1 MYRQKK
7 REQKQIINITLIV
20 LICILTALT
29 TGCSGSAAQPGADSP
44 VLESCTLRGECSG
57 GEQDQRI
64 IADLSFDREISFD
77 ESLAEQLRI
86 VIGGQ
91 RIDAKDVTIAQN
103 GERGME
109 ITVPVVQVNDGMM
122 EITNAPDSEV
132 LSGLTDKEG
141 KNCVEKLEIKQLI
154 PSGASVSTVEETAG
168 NAVYQVDSVVTH
180 RSIIWLRLYRDG
192 EVIAPDNTDTTDV
205 MDNAVAVHEHEFLW
219 ATPESTTS
227 DMAETIN
234 SFYSSG
240 LEASADGNRLT
251 IAEKNGGQSSLRLEI
266 YTGDD
271 AQSGQN
277 TEKTAE
283 ETE

>member
-1 MYRQKK
+1 
-7 REQKQIINITLIV
+7 
-20 LICILTALT
+20 
-29 TGCSGSAAQPGADSP
+29 
-44 VLESCTLRGECSG
+44 
-57 GEQDQRI
+57 
-64 IADLSFDREISFD
+64 
-77 ESLAEQLRI
+77 
-86 VIGGQ
+86 
-91 RIDAKDVTIAQN
+91 
-103 GERGME
+103 ME
-109 ITVPVVQVNDGMM
+109 
-122 EITNAPDSEV
+122 
-132 LSGLTDKEG
+132 L
-141 KNCVEKLEIKQLI
+141 LEIKQLI
-154 PSGASVSTVEETAG
+154 PSCASVSSVEETAG

-219 ATPESTTS
+219 ATPESTAS